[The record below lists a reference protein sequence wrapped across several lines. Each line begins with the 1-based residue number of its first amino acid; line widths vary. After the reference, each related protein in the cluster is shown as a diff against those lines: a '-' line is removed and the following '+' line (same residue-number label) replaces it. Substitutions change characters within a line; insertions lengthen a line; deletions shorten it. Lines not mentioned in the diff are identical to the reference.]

1 MQGMNKYL
9 LALSGLSIVA
19 VYLLLLF
26 PNTPESVSSPQMDIE
41 IVDTEEGR
49 IQGLS
54 GRTHIPDHY
63 GMLFV
68 FPTADR
74 YGFWMK
80 DMHVAID
87 IVWVRDDGTIA
98 GIEHSVSPD
107 TYPTSFYA
115 PEPVRYVLETR
126 AGYAQD
132 MGWDIGSVVPIQLP

>member
-1 MQGMNKYL
+1 MNKYL
-9 LALSGLSIVA
+9 LALSGLSIIA

-26 PNTPESVSSPQMDIE
+26 PSTPEAVSPEMQIE
-41 IVDTEEGR
+41 VVDTEAAR

-54 GRTHIPDHY
+54 GRAEIPDAY

-68 FPTADR
+68 FPHADT

-80 DMHVAID
+80 DMLVSID
-87 IVWVRDDGTIA
+87 IIWLREDGSIA

-126 AGYAQD
+126 AGYAKD
-132 MGWDIGSVVPIQLP
+132 MGWDIGTRVPIQLP